1 MTRFAENLYSDAS
14 ILGSRWIDLP
24 FLLDLELGKTAH
36 VVISKLCKVKPG
48 ESVLITIDDLGDWRV
63 AEEVAKAAQAVDAK
77 VMVAWHSTPRGYGKV
92 GDPYLPDPL
101 KVAIPNTD
109 VWIELNN
116 QWLLYSTPWEA
127 AMKPPAGEKQRVR
140 YLFLGGLSVDQIV
153 RCVGRIDIDTQAEF
167 QKTISDMTQKSRK
180 MRITT
185 PAGGDVAFENDPQ
198 RPVESELFADLPGA
212 HFLLGQ
218 IGWAPI
224 EETINGTIVFDGSFS
239 GGGEADLGILKE
251 PIKFEVK
258 NGKAVDI
265 SGGNEADLVRKWLNK
280 LGDPNMYCT
289 AHVCYGFN
297 PGARLSGLCTEDERV
312 WGSTEWGFGYQGP
325 MFKAKGI
332 QAISH
337 LDGICLNS
345 SVWLDD
351 KQITKEGK
359 MLDQELA
366 KLAKKL
372 GKE

>member
-1 MTRFAENLYSDAS
+1 
-14 ILGSRWIDLP
+14 LP
-24 FLLDLELGKTAH
+24 HLLDLELGKTAY
-36 VVISKLCKVKPG
+36 VIINKLCKVKPG
-48 ESVLITIDDLGDWRV
+48 ESVLITIDGPQEWIV
-63 AEEVAKAAQAVDAK
+63 AEEIAKAAQAADAK
-77 VMVAWHSTPRGYGKV
+77 VMVAWHSTPPGYGKV

-116 QWLLYSTPWEA
+116 QWLLYSTPWEE
-127 AMKPPAGEKQRVR
+127 AMTPAVQGTGRVR
-140 YLFLGGLSVDQIV
+140 YLFLGGLNVDQIV
-153 RCVGRIDIDTQAEF
+153 RCVGKIDIDTQAQF
-167 QKTISDMTQKSRK
+167 QNMIVEMTRNARE

-185 PAGGDVAFENDPQ
+185 PAGNDVSFENDPK
-198 RPVESELFADLPGA
+198 RPVTNELFADVPGP

-224 EETINGTIVFDGSFS
+224 EESINGTIVFDGSFS
-239 GGGEADLGILKE
+239 GGGEADLGILRE

-258 NGKAVDI
+258 EGKVVKI
-265 SGGNEADLVRKWLNK
+265 SGGREADIVKKWLER
-280 LGDPNMYCT
+280 LGDPNMYYA

-325 MFKAKGI
+325 MFKGKGI
-332 QAISH
+332 FAVSH

-345 SVWLDD
+345 SVWLDGE
-351 KQITKEGK
+351 QITDKGRVIHP
-359 MLDQELA
+359 ELA